1 MITETPDSNILL
13 EDQTE
18 KELIPMYEII
28 MWDDDR
34 TSMDSVVKV
43 LTEFLIRLMKK
54 PLVL

>member
-1 MITETPDSNILL
+1 MVAEAPVIDVLVK
-13 EDQTE
+13 DQADRD
-18 KELIPMYEII
+18 LMPMYEII